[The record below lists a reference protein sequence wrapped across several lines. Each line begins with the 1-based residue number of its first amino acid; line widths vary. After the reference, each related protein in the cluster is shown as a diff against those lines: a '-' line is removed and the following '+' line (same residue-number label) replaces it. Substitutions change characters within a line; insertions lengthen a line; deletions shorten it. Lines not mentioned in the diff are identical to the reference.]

1 MAKNSPKFESAVQA
15 DLLATFRSFGG
26 QFDTYKLFN
35 DFLAMCATA
44 TSNGYDKRHFDE
56 REAVYMA
63 AVKGY
68 TKEQLDRFVKGFVLL
83 REALIEHPH
92 DYLGELFMGLNLGSK
107 WNGQFFTPMYIARM
121 MAKINFDD
129 AAANIEK
136 NGFITAM
143 DPCTGG
149 GAMLIAF
156 ADEMQKAGFNYPTQ
170 LYCVAQ
176 DIDIKAV
183 YMTYIQLSWMGVG
196 CRVNHG
202 DTLKNEVKSS
212 WLSPWNICYG
222 WEPRFRQLQAQL
234 AEAEQ
239 EKHVI
244 KQVLKIKNPEIV
256 TSWPSPDKVLKLEQL
271 SLF

>member
-1 MAKNSPKFESAVQA
+1 
-15 DLLATFRSFGG
+15 
-26 QFDTYKLFN
+26 
-35 DFLAMCATA
+35 
-44 TSNGYDKRHFDE
+44 
-56 REAVYMA
+56 MA

-143 DPCTGG
+143 DPCAGG
-149 GAMLIAF
+149 RAMLIAF
-156 ADEMQKAGFNYPTQ
+156 ADEMQQAGFNYPTP

-222 WEPRFRQLQAQL
+222 WEPRFRGLQAQL
-234 AEAEQ
+234 AEVEVQQQA
-239 EKHVI
+239 I
-244 KQVLKIKNPEIV
+244 KQILELEKAKIGTP
-256 TSWPSPDKVLKLEQL
+256 WPNPDKVLNLEQL

>member
-1 MAKNSPKFESAVQA
+1 MAKNSKFESVAQA
-15 DLLATFRSFGG
+15 ELLATFRSFGG

-44 TSNGYDKRHFDE
+44 TSNGYDKHHFDE
-56 REAVYMA
+56 REAIYMA

-83 REALIEHPH
+83 REALLEHPH
-92 DYLGELFMGLNLGSK
+92 DYLGELFMGLNLGNK
-107 WNGQFFTPMYIARM
+107 WNGQFFTPMYICRL
-121 MAKINFDD
+121 MAKLDLD
-129 AAANIEK
+129 RAAGIIEK

-183 YMTYIQLSWMGVG
+183 YMTYLQLSWMGVG

-202 DTLKNEVKSS
+202 DSLANKIKSS

-222 WEPRFRQLQAQL
+222 WEQRFRRLQNQLTEVKVHQQAIEQVFEL
-234 AEAEQ
+234 EKAE
-239 EKHVI
+239 V
-244 KQVLKIKNPEIV
+244 V
-256 TSWPSPDKVLKLEQL
+256 TPLPSPDKVLNLEQL

>member
-1 MAKNSPKFESAVQA
+1 MAKVNL
-15 DLLATFRSFGG
+15 DG
-26 QFDTYKLFN
+26 
-35 DFLAMCATA
+35 
-44 TSNGYDKRHFDE
+44 
-56 REAVYMA
+56 A
-63 AVKGY
+63 AG
-68 TKEQLDRFVKGFVLL
+68 
-83 REALIEHPH
+83 
-92 DYLGELFMGLNLGSK
+92 
-107 WNGQFFTPMYIARM
+107 
-121 MAKINFDD
+121 
-129 AAANIEK
+129 NIEK

-183 YMTYIQLSWMGVG
+183 YMTYLQLSWMGVG

-202 DTLKNEVKSS
+202 DSLANEIKSS

-222 WEPRFRQLQAQL
+222 WEPRFRRVQDQL
-234 AEAEQ
+234 AEVEVQQQA
-239 EKHVI
+239 I
-244 KQVLKIKNPEIV
+244 KQVLTLEKAEVITPL
-256 TSWPSPDKVLKLEQL
+256 PSPDKVLNLEQL